1 MATTNDTETALPRIT
16 FYTSHSCPFAHRAH
30 IAIKELRL
38 PYEEVLIDLGKPR
51 EEWYLKINP
60 VGVAGLGTARK
71 RPIVPAEKRKDLAA
85 DRCQPCQRGL
95 VPSLNYNGEIITE
108 SAVVT
113 QFLADAHPSHL
124 VPASNAPGG
133 ALRRARIAFFV
144 DAWSTK
150 VQTNVYGLMRHAD
163 PSTAEEKTAELVA
176 AIGKE
181 IEPLL
186 EDAKPYFGGSDKV
199 TLVEALVASFVIR
212 LYAFGRGGMLPESL
226 LGRLDALPN
235 FSRWARTL
243 EKTESVTYVWDEKKN
258 NEGMRAMMEKMRNA
272 KA

>member
-60 VGVAGLGTARK
+60 
-71 RPIVPAEKRKDLAA
+71 
-85 DRCQPCQRGL
+85 RGL